1 MKTRVVFSP
10 FDLRVNNLLISRY
23 SGKTEKGTW
32 FFYEPE
38 EEKTIV
44 SQTEEPKILNLYYTD
59 LEGNRTQKGK
69 IGQQIYLVIK
79 GKNLKGEE
87 SDLVLT
93 DEEIDFEYDGERL
106 TDDIL
111 KEYIFENDE
120 EEQIPLKVIE
130 PKK

>member
-1 MKTRVVFSP
+1 M
-10 FDLRVNNLLISRY
+10 
-23 SGKTEKGTW
+23 
-32 FFYEPE
+32 
-38 EEKTIV
+38 
-44 SQTEEPKILNLYYTD
+44 YYTD
-59 LEGNRTQKGK
+59 LKGNRIQKGK

>member
-1 MKTRVVFSP
+1 M
-10 FDLRVNNLLISRY
+10 
-23 SGKTEKGTW
+23 
-32 FFYEPE
+32 
-38 EEKTIV
+38 
-44 SQTEEPKILNLYYTD
+44 YYTD

-87 SDLVLT
+87 CDLVLT

-106 TDDIL
+106 VDDIL

>member
-44 SQTEEPKILNLYYTD
+44 SQTEEPNLLELYYTD
-59 LEGNRTQKGK
+59 EKGNRIEEKDLVPDSIVYLNVRGK
-69 IGQQIYLVIK
+69 NIK
-79 GKNLKGEE
+79 GERG
-87 SDLVLT
+87 DLELSNAKV
-93 DEEIDFEYDGERL
+93 DFERESVYFPEGGTCGRRAPA
-106 TDDIL
+106 
-111 KEYIFENDE
+111 
-120 EEQIPLKVIE
+120 QGCAAA
-130 PKK
+130 